1 MSTIYVSP
9 GGNDAWSGASAAPVA
24 TLAGA
29 VAKLPAEGGTIRLG
43 PGTYLHEAE
52 VAIDRPVR
60 ILGAGMDQT
69 FIRGAQPSSWQVYIH
84 HATGVRVRDLTFDVN
99 DPCGTGE
106 RGAVRM
112 EHVRDVE
119 VRRVRFVRPS
129 AVGLE
134 VGVFDGGQFSTAI
147 VNEDIRL
154 RDCEFVDISPG
165 STREQALFFNT
176 REISVRRCRFEGI
189 EGGAAGIGLFQ
200 AVADVTVKDCAFL
213 GVASNRGVGL
223 YYGVTTRALRVE
235 RCAFVCNNGIFGGNG
250 SDNAAIGVIPDDT
263 HAVGILVQE
272 CWFLCGGDGRGLL
285 LAAVNGAWVD
295 RCRFLCCDGVA
306 LQIGRED
313 TNPESPRPYDCTG
326 IVVESCTFAHNN
338 RLGLDPLLHPDV
350 FFTHIPAGHDLQAR
364 ISRCVFRNENPQWS
378 LSAEPMINGQREVT
392 GLLLEENDS
401 ERESALV
408 LRTPS

>member
-1 MSTIYVSP
+1 MMTLWVRP
-9 GGNDAWSGASAAPVA
+9 DGDDAAAGTFEAPVA

-29 VAKLPAEGGTIRLG
+29 VAKLPAEGGRIRLG
-43 PGTYLHEAE
+43 PGVYPHGPE
-52 VAIDRPVR
+52 VTIDRPVR

-69 FIRGAQPSSWQVYIH
+69 ILRGAVNSSWQVYIH
-84 HATGVRVRDLTFDVN
+84 HTAGVRVRDLTFDV
-99 DPCGTGE
+99 DDACGTGE

-134 VGVFDGGQFSTAI
+134 VGVFDGGQYSSAI
-147 VNEDIRL
+147 VNEDIRV

-165 STREQALFFNT
+165 STREQALFLNT
-176 REISVRRCRFEGI
+176 RGLSVHRCRFEGLT
-189 EGGAAGIGLFQ
+189 GVAAGIGLFQ
-200 AVADVTVKDCAFL
+200 AVADATVSECAFL
-213 GVASNRGVGL
+213 GATSSGGVGV
-223 YYGVTTRALRVE
+223 YYSVTTRALRVE
-235 RCAFVCNNGIFGGNG
+235 RCVFVCSNGVFGGNG
-250 SDNAAIGVIPDDT
+250 SDNAGLGELSNDT
-263 HAVGILVQE
+263 HAVGIIVQE
-272 CWFLCGGDGRGLL
+272 CWFFCGGDGRGLL

-313 TNPESPRPYDCTG
+313 TNPNNPRPYDCTG

-350 FFTHIPAGHDLQAR
+350 FFTHIPEGHDLQAR
-364 ISRCVFRNENPQWS
+364 ISRCVFRNENPLFS
-378 LSAEPMINGQREVT
+378 LSTEPAINNQRQVT
-392 GLLLEENDS
+392 GLVLELNDS
-401 ERESALV
+401 DRESALV
-408 LRTPS
+408 VLTPA